1 MNLKSKR
8 FSFGLLTTI
17 LMVGID
23 TGIWI
28 KEGFSEKGTQ
38 VVLAADNITQ
48 VTPAADSGFQQSYY
62 LYVPSTVENKGTDD
76 EQVYLLVLP
85 LNTGPPNND
94 MSVFD
99 KGAFNKIRQCQD
111 IADDLE
117 VAFLVPVFPRP
128 AKYGLVFT
136 HTHLTEIVS

>member
-1 MNLKSKR
+1 MMNLKSKR

-48 VTPAADSGFQQSYY
+48 VTPAADSGFQ
-62 LYVPSTVENKGTDD
+62 
-76 EQVYLLVLP
+76 
-85 LNTGPPNND
+85 
-94 MSVFD
+94 
-99 KGAFNKIRQCQD
+99 
-111 IADDLE
+111 
-117 VAFLVPVFPRP
+117 
-128 AKYGLVFT
+128 
-136 HTHLTEIVS
+136 

>member
-48 VTPAADSGFQQSYY
+48 VTPAADSGFQ
-62 LYVPSTVENKGTDD
+62 
-76 EQVYLLVLP
+76 
-85 LNTGPPNND
+85 
-94 MSVFD
+94 
-99 KGAFNKIRQCQD
+99 
-111 IADDLE
+111 
-117 VAFLVPVFPRP
+117 
-128 AKYGLVFT
+128 
-136 HTHLTEIVS
+136 

>member
-38 VVLAADNITQ
+38 VVL
-48 VTPAADSGFQQSYY
+48 AADSGFQQSYY